1 MHATIM
7 PDLGACTEV
16 EGTIGVYL
24 ALAHVT
30 RLDAGEKLGSAI
42 TVLGH
47 DEDHEVEGQ
56 SACRMV
62 L

>member
-47 DEDHEVEGQ
+47 DEVEG
-56 SACRMV
+56 
-62 L
+62 